1 MPNIE
6 LKQSTRYILLRLVPI
21 AVLLIFVA
29 RLFFIQIIN
38 HDKYVSEANSM
49 RIKQRELIAKR
60 GEIYMMS
67 GVNKETTPLVINERT
82 WTIFVDPSYVD
93 DKNKVQVEL
102 QEILGDQMITSWE
115 KVWSNMKNMY
125 VEVAK
130 NVNYDTVVKIKDANL
145 KGVGRKETSR
155 RVYPAGSLAA
165 QVVGFVNAEGV
176 GSGIEGSLN
185 ARLTGKNG
193 MLKTVTDVNSVPLS
207 IGDDNVEIPAQN
219 GEDIVLTLDENI
231 QRKVEKVLKN
241 SVDSSNGAA
250 KSASALVHCA
260 AVADYRPKVAATEK
274 IKDSRSQLIL
284 ELEPNPNILRDSVA
298 QKLDDQVIVGFALET
313 DHFEEHAA
321 EKLAKSGADALLLNA
336 PVAADSGFGRDCV
349 RFALVE
355 KGKPVP
361 PLAMGEKVDLA
372 ETILNFCLERLNG

>member
-1 MPNIE
+1 MEAKFPGGV
-6 LKQSTRYILLRLVPI
+6 KVTRVTSARDMHD
-21 AVLLIFVA
+21 AVL
-29 RLFFIQIIN
+29 
-38 HDKYVSEANSM
+38 
-49 RIKQRELIAKR
+49 
-60 GEIYMMS
+60 
-67 GVNKETTPLVINERT
+67 ER
-82 WTIFVDPSYVD
+82 
-93 DKNKVQVEL
+93 
-102 QEILGDQMITSWE
+102 M
-115 KVWSNMKNMY
+115 
-125 VEVAK
+125 
-130 NVNYDTVVKIKDANL
+130 
-145 KGVGRKETSR
+145 
-155 RVYPAGSLAA
+155 
-165 QVVGFVNAEGV
+165 
-176 GSGIEGSLN
+176 
-185 ARLTGKNG
+185 
-193 MLKTVTDVNSVPLS
+193 
-207 IGDDNVEIPAQN
+207 
-219 GEDIVLTLDENI
+219 
-231 QRKVEKVLKN
+231 
-241 SVDSSNGAA
+241 

-298 QKLDDQVIVGFALET
+298 QKRNDQVIVGFALET